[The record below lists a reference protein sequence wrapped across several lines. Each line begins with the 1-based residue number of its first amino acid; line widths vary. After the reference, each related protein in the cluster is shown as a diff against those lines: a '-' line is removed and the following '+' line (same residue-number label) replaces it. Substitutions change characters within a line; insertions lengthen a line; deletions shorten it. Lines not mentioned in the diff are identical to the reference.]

1 MNYVW
6 YASYG
11 SNMNQ
16 DRFSCYI
23 EGKQAEGSSEPERGC
38 RNCEPPLADQ
48 PVNIQYPLYFSKQES
63 KWGTG
68 GVAFIGHREGENEKT
83 AGRMYLIS
91 EEQFMDVASQE
102 NGIDGLEIDFARIK
116 ESRFLPLTEGWYGTI
131 VYLGDCEG
139 KPIFTFTSN
148 HDMGEEEFVPPSF
161 AYLKTIA
168 KGLET
173 LGMDRQEVV
182 DYLLEKNGING
193 FIKGDQLV
201 KGLWG

>member
-16 DRFSCYI
+16 ARFSCYI
-23 EGKQAEGSSEPERGC
+23 EGKQAEGSLKPEKGC
-38 RNCEPPLADQ
+38 RNCDPPRADK

-63 KWGTG
+63 KWGKG
-68 GVAFIGHREGENEKT
+68 GVAFIGHREDEHEKT

-91 EEQFMDVASQE
+91 DEQFVDVASQE
-102 NGIDGLEIDFARIK
+102 NGIEGLAIDFERIK

-131 VYLGDCEG
+131 VYLGDSDG
-139 KPIFTFTSN
+139 YPIFTFTSN
-148 HDMGEEEFVPPSF
+148 HDMGEEEFMAPSF

-173 LGMDRQEVV
+173 LGMDRQAVV
-182 DYLLEKNGING
+182 EYLLTKNGI
-193 FIKGDQLV
+193 KGYMTKDQLT
-201 KGLWG
+201 KGLA